1 MAEIRDR
8 KFRNRSAAKKRQIIV
23 PHVTI
28 RQSISIL
35 LLKLIVLEIIAAIV
49 FVIFHPILFS
59 SQFTNVFPYIDLYN
73 TSTFF
78 LAVLVKMIITIYAVL
93 AWLNE
98 YFEITPSLVRHKKGI
113 FFVKVE
119 QLALDDIQSITL
131 QQGLLGKLLNFG
143 TLSLFDWKWR
153 KLEYLY
159 DIHNPTKYLDI
170 IETLLPGIDEEKD
183 IFISEH
189 LFKERKDKEGGE
201 NNG

>member
-8 KFRNRSAAKKRQIIV
+8 KFRNRKIAKKRQIIV

-49 FVIFHPILFS
+49 FIIFHPILFS
-59 SQFTNVFPYIDLYN
+59 SQLTNTFPYIDLYN
-73 TSTFF
+73 SSTFL

-113 FFVKVE
+113 LFVKVE

-131 QQGLLGKLLNFG
+131 QQGLLGKLFNFG
-143 TLSLFDWKWR
+143 TLSLFDWKW
-153 KLEYLY
+153 KKHEYLY

-170 IETLLPGIDEEKD
+170 IEELLPGIDEERD

-189 LFKERKDKEGGE
+189 LFKERKDKEGGG

>member
-1 MAEIRDR
+1 MADNRDR
-8 KFRNRSAAKKRQIIV
+8 KFRNRRTAKKRQIIV

-35 LLKLIVLEIIAAIV
+35 LLKLIVLETIAAII

-59 SQFTNVFPYIDLYN
+59 SQFTNIFPYIDLYN
-73 TSTFF
+73 TSAFF
-78 LAVLVKMIITIYAVL
+78 LAVLVKMAITIYAVL

-131 QQGLLGKLLNFG
+131 QQGLIGKLLNFG

-153 KLEYLY
+153 RKEYLY

-170 IETLLPGIDEEKD
+170 IEELLPGIDEEKD

-189 LFKERKDKEGGE
+189 LFKERKDRGGGE